1 VDTTSRHR
9 DHLRSSRLFALALAL
24 ALEAGCAAFT
34 SGGPV
39 GPLRSGNTT
48 QLAAAWAYAYGPAT
62 VIANGVTVTGNAE
75 MQASS
80 VGTFSPPS
88 PAPLTVGVRQAM
100 GDAAEVDAD
109 LGTIDSGLR
118 LRVGQPDTSSFPWDL
133 SFEART
139 GKLAVFS
146 SGSYRAGLALEAYP
160 DITPAR
166 SFPQRRLI
174 LSLGIAGG
182 VFQHQL
188 PLPYSLDPNDDIGN
202 GTMVLLRPELRLESA
217 VGVYLAHGH
226 GDGISIVLAP
236 WVLLSSQT
244 PTSAT
249 CPYCGPAA
257 TPTTLSVTSYSEAW
271 GLSLIVSPSVGW
283 LHGH

>member
-1 VDTTSRHR
+1 MDTTFRHR
-9 DHLRSSRLFALALAL
+9 GHLGWCFLFALALAFG
-24 ALEAGCAAFT
+24 AGCAAFT

-39 GPLRSGNTT
+39 GPLRSGNAT

-62 VIANGVTVTGNAE
+62 VTVGGVTVKGNAE

-80 VGTFSPPS
+80 IGTPSIPS
-88 PAPLTVGVRQAM
+88 PAPLIVGVRQAV
-100 GDAAEVDAD
+100 GDAAELDAD

-118 LRVGQPDTSSFPWDL
+118 LRVGQPDTSSLPWDL
-133 SFEART
+133 AFEART
-139 GKLAVFS
+139 GTIALFHTA
-146 SGSYRAGLALEAYP
+146 SYQVGMALEAYP
-160 DITPAR
+160 DITPAN

-188 PLPYSLDPNDDIGN
+188 PLPYSFNPDDDIGN
-202 GTMVLLRPELRLESA
+202 PTMVVLRPELRLESA
-217 VGVYLAHGH
+217 VGVYLAHGNS
-226 GDGISIVLAP
+226 DGISIVLAP
-236 WVLLSSQT
+236 WVLIGSQA

-257 TPTTLSVTSYSEAW
+257 TTTTLSVTSYSQTW
-271 GLSLIVSPSVGW
+271 GLSLIITPSFAW
-283 LHGH
+283 LHAH